1 MITAKTDDP
10 RYIEGVSDMDD
21 DMTDEEWFEAMGPSP
36 EMTREEWVASLD
48 EKPTKHNIQPSS
60 FPEDAPD
67 YTVEG
72 TVEYTVVFIPDSRA
86 STIALAETVKHLV
99 NAREISRGI
108 VELNTNAGI
117 AIATQ
122 LCAQHIAYDV
132 MVFDNDDPENR
143 SSDEAVRALHTAA
156 AQHVHVSAEELH
168 ELDANYIVIPAVSG
182 AGQRRIDLAV
192 ERDGSVDIGETTLP
206 GHVIKGLELKAQ
218 ATGVTEELLY
228 IDVPERGLV
237 QEADGTYQRRV
248 LHLGLDNTEAETTQ

>member
-21 DMTDEEWFEAMGPSP
+21 DMTDEEWFEAMGPAP
-36 EMTREEWVASLD
+36 EVTRDEWTASLD
-48 EKPTKHNIQPSS
+48 EKATKHNIQSSS
-60 FPEDAPD
+60 FPEDDPD

-86 STIALAETVKHLV
+86 STVALAETVKHLI
-99 NAREISRGI
+99 NARDISRAI
-108 VELNTNAGI
+108 VELNTDAGV

-122 LCAQHIAYDV
+122 LRAQHIAYDV

-156 AQHVHVSAEELH
+156 AKHVHVSAEELH
-168 ELDANYIVIPAVSG
+168 ELDANYIVIPAI
-182 AGQRRIDLAV
+182 AGSRQRRIDLAV
-192 ERDGSVDIGETTLP
+192 DGNVGVDIGETTLP
-206 GHVIKGLELKAQ
+206 GHVIKGLELKAET
-218 ATGVTEELLY
+218 TGVTEELLY

-237 QEADGTYQRRV
+237 QEADGTYQRRI
-248 LHLGLDNTEAETTQ
+248 LHLGLDNNEAETPQ